1 MLSVGVAI
9 EKASFAYDN
18 IYTYLVPDAL
28 KDEITVGSRVIVPFG
43 NGNKR
48 RLAVVLEVGIS
59 EDTKLK
65 SVYSA
70 LGKDISLSDEQ
81 VKLVYWLKEN
91 TFCTFFEAAKTMLPP
106 GMNAKIRD
114 DYRVEKTDY
123 ILTDEEA
130 EFVKAVQS
138 AKTKLE
144 KSKLFCEDNRTM
156 INRLSKLGVLVF
168 DGEIKRNV
176 LDDEVFALELSDDFE
191 EKENSV
197 KLTLKQTLVLET
209 LKNVGTALL
218 SEICEECSV
227 TAVVVKNLEK
237 TGLIRLFKRERERLD
252 TEETKPQPEKIV
264 LSKEQ
269 QKVLDGI
276 NALRVENK
284 PAVAL
289 LYGVTGSGK
298 TLIYLKLIDDI
309 LKSGKNAIMLVPEI
323 SLTPQTLKRF
333 RKHFGNEVAITHSGL
348 SMGERTREYKRIK
361 SGKVRIVIGTRS
373 AVFAPLQNIGAIII
387 DEEGESTYRSES
399 SPRFDARKVAK
410 TRIMYHNA
418 VLLLSSATPSIESYY
433 MAERGKYHLFEL
445 NERYSKSVLPEVYIV
460 DMKDELSVGNHTQ
473 ISKVLADE
481 LKKNLECGEQ
491 SILLLNRRGYNTYVS
506 CLTCREPVVCPNCNI
521 ALTYHKSGERVV
533 CHYCGYS
540 KPIPKVCPKCGSE
553 YMKFTGAGTQK
564 AEDEVRAVCPTAR
577 ILRMD
582 ADTTCSRY
590 SYEKN
595 FTDFAD
601 GKYDIMLGTQM
612 IAKGLDFPNV
622 TLVGV
627 LTVDKALYA
636 GDFKSYERTFSLI
649 TQVVGRGGRGDKAAR
664 AYIQTFSP
672 DHYVL
677 NLAALQDYKGFYKDE
692 TAVRKA
698 LTYPPYCDLC
708 VVGFSG
714 SNEAETKNASEIF
727 VRHFAKIIKEI
738 GSIPVN
744 ILGPS
749 RADLGK
755 INNKYRYRAVIKC
768 KNNKAFRAVVA
779 RVMKETAT
787 KSEFKNVSV
796 YADLNGEIGL

>member
-28 KDEITVGSRVIVPFG
+28 KDEINIGSRVIVPFG
-43 NGNKR
+43 KGNRR
-48 RLAVVLEVGIS
+48 RLAIVLEIGEI
-59 EDTKLK
+59 EDTSLK
-65 SVYSA
+65 SVYSV
-70 LGKDISLSDEQ
+70 LNRDISLSDEQ
-81 VKLVYWLKEN
+81 VKLVYRLKDN

-123 ILTDEEA
+123 VLTDEEA
-130 EFVKAVQS
+130 EFVERVNA
-138 AKTKLE
+138 AKTKAQ
-144 KSKLFCEDNRTM
+144 KAKLFCEDNRNM
-156 INRLSKLGVLVF
+156 INRLNKLGVLVF
-168 DGEIKRNV
+168 EGEIKRNIS
-176 LDDEVFALELSDDFE
+176 DDEVFAVELSDDFAE
-191 EKENSV
+191 LENST
-197 KLTLKQTLVLET
+197 KLTAKQKLVLET
-209 LKNVGTALL
+209 LKTVETALL
-218 SEICEECSV
+218 SEICEECNV
-227 TAVVVKNLEK
+227 TPVVVKNLEK
-237 TGLIRLFKRERERLD
+237 TGLIRLFKRERQRL
-252 TEETKPQPEKIV
+252 ENVEFKAEPEKIV
-264 LSKEQ
+264 LSEKQ
-269 QKVLDGI
+269 QEVLDGI
-276 NALRVENK
+276 NALRAENK
-284 PAVAL
+284 PSAAL
-289 LYGVTGSGK
+289 LHGVTGSGK
-298 TLIYLKLIDDI
+298 TLVYLKLIDDV
-309 LKSGKNAIMLVPEI
+309 LKSGKNALMLVPEI
-323 SLTPQTLKRF
+323 SLTPQTLNRF

-348 SMGERTREYKRIK
+348 SMGERVEEYKRIK

-373 AVFAPLQNIGAIII
+373 AVFAPLSNIGVIII

-399 SPRFDARKVAK
+399 SPRYDAREIAK
-410 TRIMYHNA
+410 YRIMYHNA
-418 VLLLSSATPSIESYY
+418 VLLLASATPSIESYY
-433 MAERGKYHLFEL
+433 KAQTGKYHLFEL
-445 NERYSKSVLPEVYIV
+445 NERYSNAVLPEVYMV
-460 DMKDELSVGNHTQ
+460 DMKDELAVGNNTQ
-473 ISKVLADE
+473 ISKALADE
-481 LKKNLECGEQ
+481 LKKNLENGEQ

-506 CLTCREPVVCPNCNI
+506 CLTCREPIVCPNCNI

-553 YMKFTGAGTQK
+553 YMKFSGAGTQK
-564 AEDEVRAVCPTAR
+564 AEDEVRAICPDAR

-595 FTDFAD
+595 FTAFAN
-601 GKYDIMLGTQM
+601 GEYDIMLGTQM

-649 TQVVGRGGRGDKAAR
+649 TQVVGRGGRGEKAAR

-708 VVGFSG
+708 VVGFS
-714 SNEAETKNASEIF
+714 SVNENDAKSASEIF
-727 VRHFAKIIKEI
+727 VRTFANIIKEI
-738 GSIPVN
+738 GSIPVS

-749 RADLGK
+749 RAELGK

-768 KNNKAFRAVVA
+768 KNNKAFRAAMA
-779 RVMKETAT
+779 RTIKETTT

-796 YADLNGEIGL
+796 YADLNGDIGI

>member
-18 IYTYLVPDAL
+18 IYTYLVPDSL
-28 KDEITVGSRVIVPFG
+28 KEEITVGSRVIVPFG
-43 NGNKR
+43 KGNRR
-48 RLAVVLEVGIS
+48 RLAVVLEIGET
-59 EDTKLK
+59 EDTSLK
-65 SVYSA
+65 SVYSV
-70 LGKDISLSDEQ
+70 LNRDISLSDEQ
-81 VKLVYWLKEN
+81 VKLVYRLKDN

-123 ILTDEEA
+123 VLTDEEA
-130 EFVKAVQS
+130 EFVERVNV
-138 AKTKLE
+138 AKTKAQ
-144 KSKLFCEDNRTM
+144 KAKLFCEDNRNM
-156 INRLSKLGVLVF
+156 INRLNKLGVLVF
-168 DGEIKRNV
+168 EGEIKRNIS
-176 LDDEVFALELSDDFE
+176 DDEVFAVELSDDFAE
-191 EKENSV
+191 LENST
-197 KLTLKQTLVLET
+197 KLTAKQKLVLET
-209 LKNVGTALL
+209 LKTVETALL
-218 SEICEECSV
+218 SEICEECNV
-227 TAVVVKNLEK
+227 TPVVVKNLEK
-237 TGLIRLFKRERERLD
+237 TGLIRLFKRERQRL
-252 TEETKPQPEKIV
+252 ENVEFKAEPEKIV
-264 LSKEQ
+264 LSEKQ
-269 QKVLDGI
+269 QEVLDGI
-276 NALRVENK
+276 NALRAENK
-284 PAVAL
+284 PSAAL
-289 LYGVTGSGK
+289 LHGVTGSGK
-298 TLIYLKLIDDI
+298 TLVYLKLIDDV
-309 LKSGKNAIMLVPEI
+309 LKSGKNALMLVPEI
-323 SLTPQTLKRF
+323 SLTPQTLNRF

-348 SMGERTREYKRIK
+348 SMGERVEEYKRIK

-373 AVFAPLQNIGAIII
+373 AVFAPLSNIGVIII

-399 SPRFDARKVAK
+399 SPRYDAREIAK
-410 TRIMYHNA
+410 YRIMYHNA
-418 VLLLSSATPSIESYY
+418 VLLLASATPSIESYY
-433 MAERGKYHLFEL
+433 KAQTGKYHLFEL
-445 NERYSKSVLPEVYIV
+445 NERYSNAVLPEVYMV
-460 DMKDELSVGNHTQ
+460 DMKDELAVGNNTQ
-473 ISKVLADE
+473 ISKALADE
-481 LKKNLECGEQ
+481 LKKNLENGEQ

-506 CLTCREPVVCPNCNI
+506 CLTCREPIVCPNCNI

-540 KPIPKVCPKCGSE
+540 KPIPKVCPKCGSD
-553 YMKFTGAGTQK
+553 YMKFSGAGTQK
-564 AEDEVRAVCPTAR
+564 AEDEVRAICPDAR

-595 FTDFAD
+595 FTAFAN
-601 GKYDIMLGTQM
+601 GEYDIMLGTQM

-649 TQVVGRGGRGDKAAR
+649 TQVVGRGGRGEKAAR

-708 VVGFSG
+708 VVGFS
-714 SNEAETKNASEIF
+714 SANENDAKSASEIF
-727 VRHFAKIIKEI
+727 VRTFANIIKEI
-738 GSIPVN
+738 GSIPVS

-749 RADLGK
+749 KAELGK

-768 KNNKAFRAVVA
+768 KNNKAFRAAMA
-779 RVMKETAT
+779 RTIKETTT

-796 YADLNGEIGL
+796 YADLNGDIGI